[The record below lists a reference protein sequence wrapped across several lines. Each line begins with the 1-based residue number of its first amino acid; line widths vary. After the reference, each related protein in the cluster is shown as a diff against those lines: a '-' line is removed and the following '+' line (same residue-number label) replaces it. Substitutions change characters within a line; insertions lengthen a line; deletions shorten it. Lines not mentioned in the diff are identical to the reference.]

1 MMSHNKTN
9 KTMYS
14 SKLVLLGETGV
25 GKTSIAFR
33 YVQDKFVKYQE
44 STIGAGFLSK
54 IQERPEHMVKYEIW
68 DTAGQ
73 ERYRALVPLYYR
85 GANIAIIVYDITAKP
100 SFQQAKIW
108 VNRVQKEHPTC
119 KIYLVRN
126 KLDHP
131 SKRIIHKNDA
141 LAYADD
147 KNIVFMEVSAKTK
160 DNIEEL
166 FNVIADEI
174 PKLPPT
180 INPNNTFQLE
190 NNNDDDSYYNYYLGG
205 CCSG

>member
-1 MMSHNKTN
+1 MNTLNKTN

-14 SKLVLLGETGV
+14 TKIVLLGETGV
-25 GKTSIAFR
+25 GKTSIAIRFA
-33 YVQDKFVKYQE
+33 QDKFAPYQE

-108 VNRVQKEHPTC
+108 VNRVQKEHPAC
-119 KIYLVRN
+119 KIYLVGN
-126 KLDHP
+126 KLDDP
-131 SKRIIHKNDA
+131 SKRIIQTDTADK
-141 LAYADD
+141 YADEKD
-147 KNIVFMEVSAKTK
+147 IVFMEVSAKTK
-160 DNIEEL
+160 DNIDEL
-166 FNVIADEI
+166 FNIIADEI
-174 PKLPPT
+174 PKLPVPE
-180 INPNNTFQLE
+180 NSNNAFQLE
-190 NNNDDDSYYNYYLGG
+190 SNNNDVSYYNYYLGG